1 MTRRIAA
8 SATDTIQVSEADLE
22 RIAAEE
28 RLHEEHRSRAA
39 VVIASTAR
47 DSEDCR
53 LLLDILGI
61 DHSTVAAA
69 LHRVQSPHAGRT
81 ATKREAKAAKP
92 KTAARRRSAA

>member
-28 RLHEEHRSRAA
+28 RLHAEHRSRTA
-39 VVIASTAR
+39 VVIASAAR
-47 DSEDCR
+47 DAEDCR

-61 DHSTVAAA
+61 DHTTVVAA
-69 LHRVQSPHAGRT
+69 LHHVQTPGVTKAKT
-81 ATKREAKAAKP
+81 AKSAKSKAAP
-92 KTAARRRSAA
+92 RRRSAA